1 MPQPSSLGTDSG
13 QAGDITA
20 CLLALRSGGRAE
32 MDALFSLVYD
42 RLHTLARARLR
53 GARGHTLDA
62 TALVHEV
69 FLRFVDASRTD
80 FNDRLHFF
88 ATSARAMRQ
97 IVVDHAR
104 RRIAAKRGGG
114 VTMATLG
121 DAAAPGHVSLEDVVA
136 VDEALTEL
144 ASSSPRLVT
153 VVELCFF
160 SGMTTEEAGEAL
172 GISARTVKR
181 EWQKA
186 RMLLLAL
193 LRPQPPEA

>member
-1 MPQPSSLGTDSG
+1 MTQPPSLSTDARP
-13 QAGDITA
+13 AGDITA
-20 CLLALRSGGRAE
+20 CLLALRAGGRAE

-42 RLHTLARARLR
+42 RLRALARARLR

-69 FLRFVDASRTD
+69 FLRFVDASGTD
-80 FNDRLHFF
+80 FNDRQHFF
-88 ATSARAMRQ
+88 AASARAMRQ

-104 RRIAAKRGGG
+104 RKIAAKRGGG
-114 VTMATLG
+114 VTMATL
-121 DAAAPGHVSLEDVVA
+121 DEAASPGHVSLEDVLA

-144 ASSSPRLVT
+144 AVTSPRLVT

-181 EWQKA
+181 EWRKA
-186 RMLLLAL
+186 RMLLMAL
-193 LRPQPPEA
+193 LRHQPPEA